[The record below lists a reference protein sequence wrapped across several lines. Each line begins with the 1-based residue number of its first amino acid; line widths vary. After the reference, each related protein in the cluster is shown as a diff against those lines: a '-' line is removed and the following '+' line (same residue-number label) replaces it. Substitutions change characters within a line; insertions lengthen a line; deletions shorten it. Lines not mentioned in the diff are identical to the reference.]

1 MTDTTFLEHFEQAR
15 RSLIANM
22 FCRAVRDGAETV
34 DAVISSVKGDAQRR
48 LLTGDREQ
56 QTTQRLLLSLLDG
69 QEALA
74 FAQRTL
80 EWEKLS
86 FDQKDLIK
94 RARAEEYKRLSMRA
108 RPATEK
114 QLSFLRALGCHT
126 TPSHR
131 QHASELIGKYKAR

>member
-1 MTDTTFLEHFEQAR
+1 MTDTPFLHHFDQPR

-22 FCRAVRDGAETV
+22 FCSAIRSGAKTV
-34 DAVISSVKGDAQRR
+34 GAVICSVRGDAQRR
-48 LLTGDREQ
+48 LLTGDAEQ

-74 FAQRTL
+74 FAQRAL

-86 FDQKDLIK
+86 FDEKDLIK
-94 RARAEEYKRLSMRA
+94 RARGEEYRRGSMRA
-108 RPATEK
+108 KPPTQK
-114 QLSFLRALGCHT
+114 QIEYLRSLGCHT

-131 QHASELIGKYKAR
+131 QHASELIEQYKTR